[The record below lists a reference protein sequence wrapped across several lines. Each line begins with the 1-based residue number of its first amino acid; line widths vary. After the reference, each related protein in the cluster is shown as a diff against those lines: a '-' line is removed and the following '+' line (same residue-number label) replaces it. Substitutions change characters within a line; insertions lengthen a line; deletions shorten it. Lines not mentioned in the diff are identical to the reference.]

1 MVKAGPRGRPRR
13 SKLDTVPDW
22 LRKRV
27 EAEPDITMPEP
38 AGASR
43 REQDLTATRAM
54 PSRHLIH
61 RLGFTYKKSLIAA
74 ERLRKRV
81 RAARGERQHRRVPRM
96 RLEPRMGCNLP
107 TRPPSPPE

>member
-1 MVKAGPRGRPRR
+1 MRRKRRTGVVKAGPRGRPRR

-38 AGASR
+38 AGALR

-54 PSRHLIH
+54 LSRHLIH
-61 RLGFTYKKSLIAA
+61 RLGFT
-74 ERLRKRV
+74 
-81 RAARGERQHRRVPRM
+81 
-96 RLEPRMGCNLP
+96 
-107 TRPPSPPE
+107 

>member
-27 EAEPDITMPEP
+27 EAEPDITLPEPDITLAEPDITMPEP
-38 AGASR
+38 AGALR

-54 PSRHLIH
+54 P
-61 RLGFTYKKSLIAA
+61 
-74 ERLRKRV
+74 
-81 RAARGERQHRRVPRM
+81 
-96 RLEPRMGCNLP
+96 
-107 TRPPSPPE
+107 